1 MSLISGLLFLLIIFL
16 GVWLSRKGKPY
27 NVVVFTLHK
36 LITLGTLAYLTM
48 SIYKLHQE
56 SPVGPGQMVVVGVT
70 AALFVVTIVTGGLLS
85 VDKAMPGIVL
95 KLHQVTPFLTAIST
109 SVMLYLVLA

>member
-1 MSLISGLLFLLIIFL
+1 MPLISGLLFLLIMFL

-36 LITLGTLAYLTM
+36 LITLGTLAYLAV
-48 SIYKLHQE
+48 SIYKIHQA
-56 SPVGPGQMVVVGVT
+56 SPLGTGQMIVVGVT
-70 AALFVVTIVTGGLLS
+70 AALFVITIVTGGLLS
-85 VDKAMPGIVL
+85 VDKAMPVIVL
-95 KLHQVTPFLTAIST
+95 KLHQVMPFLTAIST